1 MWKAFV
7 VSAALMLSSAAFA
20 QESGRI
26 IRRPPPS
33 AAEADRIA
41 SEMAM
46 NDSLLQKGDI
56 VVTDRG
62 FFVFRGPA
70 PDGVTNEFAR
80 VPDPALPANQP
91 GNPTARQRSDGRRPN

>member
-1 MWKAFV
+1 MPPVSCVRVMWKPFV
-7 VSAALMLSSAAFA
+7 IPAALLLSTVAAA
-20 QESGRI
+20 QESGR

-33 AAEADRIA
+33 AAEAARIA
-41 SEMAM
+41 SDIAM

-62 FFVFRGPA
+62 FFVFLGPA

-80 VPDPALPANQP
+80 VPNPGPAGKA
-91 GNPTARQRSDGRRPN
+91 AR

>member
-1 MWKAFV
+1 MKFLLPIVVISALSASDGA
-7 VSAALMLSSAAFA
+7 VSA
-20 QESGRI
+20 ETGR

-33 AAEADRIA
+33 AAEAERIA

-70 PDGVTNEFAR
+70 PDGVTNEFTR
-80 VPDPALPANQP
+80 VPNP
-91 GNPTARQRSDGRRPN
+91 GAGRLGR

>member
-1 MWKAFV
+1 MWKVFV
-7 VSAALMLSSAAFA
+7 VSAALVLTSAASA

-26 IRRPPPS
+26 KRPPPS
-33 AAEADRIA
+33 AAEAARIA
-41 SEMAM
+41 SDMAM

-62 FFVFRGPA
+62 FFVFLGPA

-80 VPDPALPANQP
+80 VPIP
-91 GNPTARQRSDGRRPN
+91 GPVGKAAR

>member
-1 MWKAFV
+1 MWKPFV
-7 VSAALMLSSAAFA
+7 VPAAVMLSAAAFA
-20 QESGRI
+20 QESGR

-33 AAEADRIA
+33 AAEAARIA
-41 SEMAM
+41 SDMAM
-46 NDSLLQKGDI
+46 NDTLLQKGDI

-80 VPDPALPANQP
+80 VPDPAVQANQP
-91 GNPTARQRSDGRRPN
+91 GNPAAKYRLDGRRQN